1 MVLALVRI
9 LKCPDSNFGGDNRNV
24 FVSKIKNKIGKSH
37 LFTCYAQ
44 V

>member
-9 LKCPDSNFGGDNRNV
+9 LKCPGSKFGGDNRNV